1 MTLRVA
7 LYLRQSM
14 DRTGEEEGVDRQRD
28 DAMRMINARGWTVVR
43 EYIDNDV
50 SASSKK
56 PRPQFVDMM
65 KHVDDGAIDV
75 IVSKHMDRLLR
86 QPIELEDVLQRCE
99 KIGAWIV
106 TSADGIDT
114 STDGGRT
121 VARIM
126 VSIAKGEMERK
137 GARHK
142 AANKQAAEAGK
153 WSGGR
158 RPFGYEKDGMTIC
171 ESEAALVRQGYAD
184 VLAGVSLSEI
194 SRRWVAA
201 GGLTT
206 QGKQWRPTSVKDV
219 LTNPRHAGLRRY
231 MPGAEQIAAKRRNPE
246 AGVIGKA
253 SWPPLVDEAT
263 WRAAVR
269 ILSNPARHRSTP
281 GKALLTGVI
290 VCGVCGSGLRRGGNG
305 TGRILYKCVTGTHVA
320 RSCDIVD
327 AFVEATILRAYRRPE
342 VAHLF
347 AREDALIDVQALT
360 ARAGMLRDRLRD
372 IKADY
377 AQAFITR
384 DEWLEMRALTQDSLT
399 EVQAQLAQAG
409 GSDAVAKLLAAE
421 DMQAEWDDYSLTTK
435 RGLIGLLCTVVL
447 HPAGRGA
454 RGFDEET
461 VTFDPKRK
469 DAPIIFE

>member
-1 MTLRVA
+1 
-7 LYLRQSM
+7 M
-14 DRTGEEEGVDRQRD
+14 DRTGEEEGVDRQRED
-28 DAMRMINARGWTVVR
+28 VMRLVGARGWTVVR
-43 EYIDNDV
+43 EFVDNDV

-65 KHVDDGAIDV
+65 KRVDDGAVDV

-86 QPIELEDVLQRCE
+86 QPIELEDVLERCE

-158 RPFGYEKDGMTIC
+158 RPFGYETDGMTIR

-184 VLAGVSLSEI
+184 VLAGVSQSEI
-194 SRRWVAA
+194 ARRWIAA
-201 GGLTT
+201 GGLTP
-206 QGKQWRPTSVKDV
+206 QGKTWTSTGVRDV

-231 MPGAEQIAAKRRNPE
+231 MPGAEQIAAKRRHPE
-246 AGVIGKA
+246 AGIVGKA
-253 SWPPLVDEAT
+253 KWPPLVDEAT
-263 WRAAVR
+263 WRSAVR
-269 ILSNPARHRSTP
+269 ILADPSRHRGTP

-305 TGRILYKCVTGTHVA
+305 TGRVLYKCVTGTHVA
-320 RSCDIVD
+320 RSCDVVD
-327 AFVEATILRAYRRPE
+327 AFVEATILRVYRRPE
-342 VAHLF
+342 AAHLF
-347 AREDALIDVQALT
+347 AHEDAEVDAQELMSRADTLRTRLQDIRNDYTDALITREEWLDMR
-360 ARAGMLRDRLRD
+360 ARAQSNL
-372 IKADY
+372 A
-377 AQAFITR
+377 
-384 DEWLEMRALTQDSLT
+384 
-399 EVQAQLAQAG
+399 EVEAQLAQTG
-409 GSDAVAKLLAAE
+409 GSDAVARLVGAE
-421 DMQAEWDDYSLTTK
+421 DMQAEWDSYSMAAK
-435 RGLIGLLCTVVL
+435 RNLIGLLCTVVL

-454 RGFDEET
+454 RKFDDST

-469 DAPIIFE
+469 DTPNIFEQ